1 MTTCESFLFNK
12 NGSSIVNLALITI
25 FMLEHIY
32 YIYYIFMHIDV
43 FIYINMYV
51 NNYFI
56 VEVSFLIDYSSDLVF
71 ISSKDV

>member
-12 NGSSIVNLALITI
+12 NGSSIVDLGLITI
-25 FMLEHIY
+25 FMLEYLY

-43 FIYINMYV
+43 FIYINMNV

-56 VEVSFLIDYSSDLVF
+56 VELYITKFV
-71 ISSKDV
+71 KQ